1 PGSRGGLLALAAG
14 VITLFLAR
22 SESMGARARSGA
34 VAVLSLALVAVF
46 AYQTPV
52 MRNRLSDT
60 ARSGAMAGREDL
72 YPLVGQMF
80 VEKPILGWGPENNQ
94 YERSEEHTSELQS
107 RGHLVCRLLLEKK
120 KTRPRDS

>member
-1 PGSRGGLLALAAG
+1 IRYARVVHLPRPRVLVLPACALIAYATIETGSRGGLLALAAG

-22 SESMGARARSGA
+22 RESLWARARSGA

-72 YPLVGQMF
+72 
-80 VEKPILGWGPENNQ
+80 
-94 YERSEEHTSELQS
+94 
-107 RGHLVCRLLLEKK
+107 
-120 KTRPRDS
+120 